1 MDAKHCL
8 MEILKAHEP
17 VAIALSGGTDSMV
30 LLAFAVHHGVKVSAV
45 SADTELNPAGE
56 LIRAAE
62 IAGSLGVPHKILPT
76 DVLSIPEV
84 RNNSGTR
91 CYLCKKAMMGKL
103 QRWALESGYLHV
115 ADGTHADDDPAGRP
129 GMKALTELGIISP
142 FAECGIGKEM
152 INTLAGEL
160 DVPLISSSSCLATRF
175 PEDECLTE
183 EKLEKI
189 RSAEE
194 ILGRHI
200 TGRLRVRY
208 LNNTAIIEILQDEY
222 NTAKKYA
229 DQLTDLGFDKVEISV
244 TEI

>member
-1 MDAKHCL
+1 
-8 MEILKAHEP
+8 
-17 VAIALSGGTDSMV
+17 MV
-30 LLAFAVHHGVKVSAV
+30 LLAFAVHHGIKVSAV
-45 SADTELNPAGE
+45 SADTGIIPAGE

-76 DVLSIPEV
+76 DVLKIPEV
-84 RNNSGTR
+84 RNNSKTR
-91 CYLCKKAMMGKL
+91 CYLCKKAMMSEL
-103 QRWALESGYLHV
+103 QKWALESGSLHV
-115 ADGTHADDDPAGRP
+115 ADGTHAYDDPAGRP
-129 GMKALTELGIISP
+129 GLKALTDLGIISP

-152 INTLAGEL
+152 IKTLAGEL
-160 DVPLISSSSCLATRF
+160 GVPLISPSSCLATRF
-175 PEDECLTE
+175 PEDECLTR

-222 NTAKKYA
+222 NTAQKYA
-229 DQLTDLGFDKVEISV
+229 DQLTDLGFEKVKISV
-244 TEI
+244 IEK

>member
-1 MDAKHCL
+1 
-8 MEILKAHEP
+8 MEMLKAHEP

-45 SADTELNPAGE
+45 SADTGINPAGE

-62 IAGSLGVPHKILPT
+62 IAGSLGIPHKILPI
-76 DVLSIPEV
+76 DVLRIPEV
-84 RNNSGTR
+84 RNNSKTR
-91 CYLCKKAMMGKL
+91 CYLCKKAMMGEL
-103 QRWALESGYLHV
+103 QKQALESGFLHL

-142 FAECGIGKEM
+142 FAECGIGKDM
-152 INTLAGEL
+152 IKTLAEEFG
-160 DVPLISSSSCLATRF
+160 VPLISPSSCLATRF
-175 PEDECLTE
+175 PEDENLTR

-194 ILGRHI
+194 LLGKYI

-208 LNNTAIIEILQDEY
+208 LNNTAIVETLQNEY
-222 NTAKKYA
+222 ITAQKYA
-229 DQLTDLGFDKVEISV
+229 DQLMAFGFEKVEISV
-244 TEI
+244 REK